1 MFLEQQIRI
10 LACYIYCVQ
19 INSLGEHKKRLSKTL
34 KTLQTLKYWYMEIN
48 AFLQT
53 LMQFFL
59 MTFKAEMLLK
69 CFMLSCKEELRS

>member
-1 MFLEQQIRI
+1 M
-10 LACYIYCVQ
+10 
-19 INSLGEHKKRLSKTL
+19 
-34 KTLQTLKYWYMEIN
+34 N